1 MRQAHIKIKKLHHN
15 ALIPKYQSAQA
26 AGFDLHAIEDCS
38 IRAGER
44 ALIGT
49 GLAFEI
55 ESNFEVQVRPRSG
68 LALKNGISV
77 LNAPGTIDSDYR
89 GEIKVILI
97 NHSNEDFNIHTGDR
111 IAQAVVNEIIQA
123 TFEEVQELSE
133 SERGEKG
140 FGSSGISK

>member
-1 MRQAHIKIKKLHHN
+1 
-15 ALIPKYQSAQA
+15 
-26 AGFDLHAIEDCS
+26 
-38 IRAGER
+38 
-44 ALIGT
+44 
-49 GLAFEI
+49 
-55 ESNFEVQVRPRSG
+55 
-68 LALKNGISV
+68 ALKNGISV

-123 TFEEVQELSE
+123 TFEEVQELNE

>member
-1 MRQAHIKIKKLHHN
+1 MKQAHIKIKKLHHN

-68 LALKNGISV
+68 LALKNGI
-77 LNAPGTIDSDYR
+77 
-89 GEIKVILI
+89 
-97 NHSNEDFNIHTGDR
+97 
-111 IAQAVVNEIIQA
+111 IQA
-123 TFEEVQELSE
+123 TFEEVQELNE